1 MAITIDGSSGIAS
14 VDGSAG
20 SPSIRGSDANSG
32 ILYTADAIKFST
44 GGTQRAAIDNNGLSS
59 TGHVLQHVYADT
71 TTQVANT
78 DGNFT
83 DTGLTA
89 NITPRSSSNKIII
102 LAQIQFFIMR
112 NATETSMG
120 IKLLRDSTEI
130 MEHSTSPHIECA
142 VTSQNR
148 IIMEG
153 CIPFLKSD
161 SPSTTSQI
169 TYKIQFRTSVT
180 ANSGEA
186 RVQHASERSTIQLL
200 EVAG

>member
-1 MAITIDGSSGIAS
+1 MTVTINGNGTITPKTA
-14 VDGSAG
+14 VQPAG
-20 SPSIRGSDANSG
+20 SI
-32 ILYTADAIKFST
+32 
-44 GGTQRAAIDNNGLSS
+44 
-59 TGHVLQHVYADT
+59 LQHLYGDT
-71 TTQVANT
+71 TTQVSNT

-83 DTGLTA
+83 DTGLTL
-89 NITPRSSSNKIII
+89 NITPSATSSKIII
-102 LAQIQFFIMR
+102 LAQLQFWIYR
-112 NATETSMG
+112 EATETSMG

-130 MEHSTSPHIECA
+130 MEHSTSPHMEA
-142 VTSQNR
+142 GVTSQSR

-153 CIPFLKSD
+153 CVPFTKSD

-180 ANSGEA
+180 SNSGEA